1 MLVLHNKSP
10 QWNDETQSY
19 VLNFNGRVTLA
30 SVKNF
35 QIVHDKDCK
44 WHFEFYSFPF
54 IFEFW
59 YWQQLFSLFSFLVDY
74 IIMQF
79 GRGKI
84 FGFFMVLF
92 SSSSSLLFLINI
104 ILVFD
109 LLISILLQ
117 LLVSEDTF
125 TVDFQYPMSA
135 IQAFAI
141 ALTSFDA
148 KLACE

>member
-1 MLVLHNKSP
+1 
-10 QWNDETQSY
+10 
-19 VLNFNGRVTLA
+19 
-30 SVKNF
+30 
-35 QIVHDKDCK
+35 
-44 WHFEFYSFPF
+44 
-54 IFEFW
+54 
-59 YWQQLFSLFSFLVDY
+59 
-74 IIMQF
+74 MQF